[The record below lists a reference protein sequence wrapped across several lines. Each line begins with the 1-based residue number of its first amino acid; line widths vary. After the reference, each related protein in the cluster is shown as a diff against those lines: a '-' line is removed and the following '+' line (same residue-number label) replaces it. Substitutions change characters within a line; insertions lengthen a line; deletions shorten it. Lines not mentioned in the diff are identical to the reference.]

1 MSAAIHQPTS
11 PFFFPPWKGW
21 KGDASQETR
30 IDVFPLLSTIMSFSA
45 AVSLTC
51 TSLSVADKPFFFS
64 PSSWEKMLT
73 SPNLWL
79 TCVTVHLMYLAST
92 RLVNI
97 KFSTQFRLHT
107 LKASSARWI
116 ELQRWNEKPRNY
128 PLNRGFTR
136 AGIHPGGKKSEVDLH
151 CRRPASF
158 FFPFT
163 VMSQSTVTFREGQW
177 KRHPFKAEWAEH
189 PLVLSS
195 SDKVGSWSNTLVRW
209 FGLMGC

>member
-1 MSAAIHQPTS
+1 MERWCITGDTDRCVPS
-11 PFFFPPWKGW
+11 PVYHYVFLCGSISHLHLPVCGWQAFFFFPKLM
-21 KGDASQETR
+21 R
-30 IDVFPLLSTIMSFSA
+30 
-45 AVSLTC
+45 
-51 TSLSVADKPFFFS
+51 
-64 PSSWEKMLT
+64 KMLT

-136 AGIHPGGKKSEVDLH
+136 AGIHPGGKKSEDDLH